1 MSSNAQPRG
10 PLDGREIKAQA
21 LRISGLPSGRLI
33 NLRAPAGAQA
43 VDQVLQKQLGCARP
57 IQPNTLKTGQAGRI
71 LWLGPD
77 EWLIAL
83 ADDGEVSETAIELA
97 LADTDATVCGVGAGL
112 ARVRIEGS
120 QARWLLGA
128 GSPLPSDSAA
138 MAPGGCAQT
147 RLAHASIIVVAES
160 ADALTVLVRRSMADY
175 LWHWFEQAVARLE
188 PSRPAAS

>member
-10 PLDGREIKAQA
+10 PLDGREIRTED
-21 LRISGLPSGRLI
+21 LCLSGLPSGRFI
-33 NLRAPAGAQA
+33 NLRAPADAQA
-43 VDQVLQKQLGCARP
+43 VDQALQAQLGCTRP
-57 IQPNTLKTGQAGRI
+57 TQPNTQQAGQAGRM

-77 EWLIAL
+77 EWLIEL
-83 ADDGEVSETAIELA
+83 AEGSPVSENAIEAA
-97 LADTDATVCGVGAGL
+97 LADTDATLCMVGAGL
-112 ARVRIEGS
+112 ARVHIEGT

-147 RLAHASIIVVAES
+147 RLAHASVIIVAES
-160 ADALTVLVRRSMADY
+160 ADALTVLVRRSMAGY

-188 PSRPAAS
+188 PSRPAVS

>member
-10 PLDGREIKAQA
+10 PLDGREIQAQS
-21 LRISGLPSGRLI
+21 LRLSGLPSGRLI
-33 NLRAPAGAQA
+33 NLRAPASAAA
-43 VDQVLQKQLGCARP
+43 VDQAMHKLLGCARP
-57 IQPNTLKTGQAGRI
+57 TQPNTLATGQAGRI

-77 EWLIAL
+77 EWLIEL
-83 ADDGEVSETAIELA
+83 AHGSEVSESAIQSA
-97 LADTDATVCGVGAGL
+97 LMDTGATLCEVGAGL
-112 ARVRIEGS
+112 ARVRIEGT

-160 ADALTVLVRRSMADY
+160 TDALTVLVRRSMAGY

-188 PSRPAAS
+188 PPRPVAS